1 MSFMIC
7 SYADESGDKGIYSV
21 CGLLGKLGDFVELG
35 RRWRA
40 ALHQERLTEFHS
52 AKLEN
57 HLAPYADA
65 SFDRD
70 RRDYLQRKF
79 TGVITGLPV
88 WGFNAFVE
96 IKALATHESELKPFM
111 SHTEP
116 YTLAFRM
123 LIEIMALEIDDY
135 KLRNEPIA
143 FVFDQQKQY
152 EGKAKDM
159 YDYLATDGNWP
170 LAHRLGSIGFASRLD
185 VVELQAADCWA
196 YESRKYISDVTY
208 SKLTERWQMTL
219 FKNAGRFNI
228 QGYPE
233 EQLQKLIAR
242 LRRGNE
248 VPVSRKRR
256 GD

>member
-7 SYADESGDKGIYSV
+7 SYADESGDKGVYSV
-21 CGLLGKLGDFVELG
+21 SGLLGKLENFVELG

-40 ALHQERLTEFHS
+40 SLLEEGIEEFHA

-57 HLAPYADA
+57 HLAPYDHP
-65 SFDRD
+65 SFGRE
-70 RRDYLQRKF
+70 RRDHIQRKF
-79 TGVITGLPV
+79 IGLITGLPI

-96 IKALATHESELKPFM
+96 IKSLGAHESELQPFM

-116 YTLAFRM
+116 YTMAFRM
-123 LIEIMALEIDDY
+123 LIEIMAVEIDDY

-152 EGKAKDM
+152 EGKAKEM

-170 LAHRLGSIGFASRLD
+170 LAHRLGSIGFASRFD

-208 SKLTERWQMTL
+208 SNFAERWQMSL
-219 FKNAGRFNI
+219 FRESGRYNI

-233 EQLQKLIAR
+233 EQLNNLIAR
-242 LRRGNE
+242 LKRGDN
-248 VPVSRKRR
+248 VPRSRKDRP
-256 GD
+256 

>member
-40 ALHQERLTEFHS
+40 ALLKERLTEFHS

-57 HLAPYADA
+57 HLAPYEDA
-65 SFDRD
+65 RFDRD
-70 RRDYLQRKF
+70 RRDYLQRRF
-79 TGVITGLPV
+79 IGVITALPV

-96 IKALATHESELKPFM
+96 VKALSAHESELKRFM

-135 KLRNEPIA
+135 KLRKEPIA

-152 EGKAKDM
+152 EGKAKEM

-170 LAHRLGSIGFASRLD
+170 LAHRLGSIGFCL
-185 VVELQAADCWA
+185 
-196 YESRKYISDVTY
+196 KT
-208 SKLTERWQMTL
+208 
-219 FKNAGRFNI
+219 
-228 QGYPE
+228 
-233 EQLQKLIAR
+233 
-242 LRRGNE
+242 
-248 VPVSRKRR
+248 
-256 GD
+256 